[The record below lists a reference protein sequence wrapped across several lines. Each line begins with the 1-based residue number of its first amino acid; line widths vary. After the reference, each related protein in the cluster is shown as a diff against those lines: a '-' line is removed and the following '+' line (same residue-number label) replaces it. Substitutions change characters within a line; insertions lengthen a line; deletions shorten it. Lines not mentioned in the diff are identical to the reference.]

1 MSLDN
6 IGLIKSGIT
15 LKQMIPFICLF
26 VTKGENS
33 KNEFDFRI
41 TVPGTDPMLVL
52 SINSR
57 NFCNC

>member
-15 LKQMIPFICLF
+15 LKQMIPFIRLF
-26 VTKGENS
+26 VTKNEESN
-33 KNEFDFRI
+33 NEFNFGI
-41 TVPGTDPMLVL
+41 PVPGTDPKLLL

-57 NFCNC
+57 NFCN